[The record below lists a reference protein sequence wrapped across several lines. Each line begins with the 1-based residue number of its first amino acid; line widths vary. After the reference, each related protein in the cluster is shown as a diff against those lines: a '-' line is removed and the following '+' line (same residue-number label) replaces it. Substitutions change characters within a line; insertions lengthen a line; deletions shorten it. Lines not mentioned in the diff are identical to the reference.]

1 LQHRCSI
8 EIAIMHRQRTANL
21 AKRPAAQAVAAIS
34 PWDPAHASFAYG
46 EWVSRMWTIW
56 WTRNAG
62 KAAIDAAR
70 RDRFNAL
77 VQFARRRSPV
87 YRDAF
92 RGVTEGRLDSTELP
106 VMTKRALMSR
116 FDDWV
121 TDPAIKRTGVEAFLK
136 DRNHIG
142 DRYLGRYVIWKS
154 SGTTGEPG
162 IYVQDDDA
170 LGIYDALIAVQ
181 LASPHLIGNCAWGS
195 IAKGGRAALI
205 AATGDHFASVASWER
220 VSRGSPGLA
229 ARGFSLMQPLDRL
242 VDALNEYQPAFLAS
256 YPTMLALL
264 AEEAEAGRLR
274 IKPAI
279 LWSGGETFS
288 DLTRNEIE
296 RAFGCPA
303 VNEYGASECMSIAFS
318 CPEGWLHVNADWVL
332 LEPVDGDYR
341 PTIPGDASTT
351 VLVTNLANRVQPIIR
366 YDLGDSV
373 TVHAEPC
380 ACGNPLPAIRVDGRR
395 DEVLSLQTAD
405 GDLVRLLPLAI
416 TTVVEDAIGAHR
428 FQIAQVRSDVLAVRF
443 DIKDAARKRAAW
455 RAASRALCRY
465 LRSQSLPNVQV
476 VLDDQCPVTDP
487 RSGKLREVIV
497 AERRS

>member
-1 LQHRCSI
+1 
-8 EIAIMHRQRTANL
+8 MH
-21 AKRPAAQAVAAIS
+21 

-46 EWVSRMWTIW
+46 TWVSRMWAIW

-62 KAAIDAAR
+62 RAAIDAVR
-70 RDRFNAL
+70 RDRFDAL
-77 VQFARRRSPV
+77 VRFARKQSPV

-92 RGVTEGRLDSTELP
+92 RGLAEGGLDSTRFP

-121 TDPAIKRTGVEAFLK
+121 TDPAIKRSGVEAFLK
-136 DRNHIG
+136 DRHHIG

-154 SGTTGEPG
+154 SGTSGEPG

-170 LGIYDALIAVQ
+170 LGVYDALIAVQ
-181 LASPHLIGNCAWGS
+181 LASPYLIGNCAWGS
-195 IAKGGRAALI
+195 IVKGGRAALV
-205 AATGDHFASVASWER
+205 AATGDHFASIASWER

-229 ARGFSLMQPLDRL
+229 ARGFSVMLPLHRL
-242 VDALNEYQPAFLAS
+242 VDELNDYQPAFLAS

-288 DLTRNEIE
+288 DLARNEVE

-318 CPEGWLHVNADWVL
+318 CPVGWLHVNADRVL
-332 LEPVDGDYR
+332 LEPVDRDFR
-341 PTIPGDASTT
+341 PTRPGDASAT

-366 YDLGDSV
+366 YDLGDSI
-373 TVHAEPC
+373 TEHAGPC
-380 ACGNPLPAIRVDGRR
+380 PCGNPLPVIRVEGRR
-395 DEVLSLQTAD
+395 DDVLSLPTAD

-416 TTVVEDAIGAHR
+416 TTVVEDALGAHC

-443 DIKDAARKRAAW
+443 DIGDAAGKRAAW
-455 RAASRALCRY
+455 RAASGALHRY

-487 RSGKLREVIV
+487 RSGKLRQVIV
-497 AERRS
+497 AMEGNLEAVVSRR